1 MARAVH
7 QPHSGGSDAVAAML
21 GTPAAAPA
29 LVALKHGLGCAGA
42 FDHRPDRGLHL
53 PAGGGFVL
61 VGAAVFAIQNDH
73 LYPHKQR
80 DSADAE
86 IDVESQVERG

>member
-29 LVALKHGLGCAGA
+29 LVALKHGLRGVRA
-42 FDHRPDRGLHL
+42 FHHCPDRSLHL
-53 PAGGGFVL
+53 PAGSRL
-61 VGAAVFAIQNDH
+61 MLIGAAVFAIQNDH